1 GRVWADAQNLWS
13 NFKRRRQSL
22 TERDPYGTSITRT
35 WIVSLLSDPE
45 MLGFD
50 LKLQTGA
57 VVVNNVTFAISH
69 RNGDGDN
76 AIPVHIEGC
85 KIDLD
90 RRLHTKLR
98 TSPQAMLQDF
108 LNNSEECSWG
118 ILTNGVTLRLL
129 RDSSRTSRP
138 TYLEFDLE
146 SIFEGNRFNEFALFY
161 RLCHRSRFPRPGQ
174 EASDCLLEKYY
185 LDSIEQG
192 LRVRDKL
199 RDGVEEALKI
209 LGTAF
214 LQHPANEKLR
224 GDFAA

>member
-1 GRVWADAQNLWS
+1 MRYVAIRSEGGLLPYDLLDKIAVDQVAGQKPADFALPKGKRLIDEISRVWADAQNLWS

-50 LKLQTGA
+50 LKLQTSA

-69 RNGDGDN
+69 RNGDGDDS
-76 AIPVHIEGC
+76 IPVHIEGC
-85 KIDLD
+85 KIDVD

-146 SIFEGNRFNEFALFY
+146 SILEGNRFNEFVLFY
-161 RLCHRSRFPRPGQ
+161 RLCHRSRFPQAGH
-174 EASDCLLEKYY
+174 EASD
-185 LDSIEQG
+185 
-192 LRVRDKL
+192 
-199 RDGVEEALKI
+199 
-209 LGTAF
+209 
-214 LQHPANEKLR
+214 
-224 GDFAA
+224 